1 MHCGNCGPRSSS
13 IETGT
18 PTPLDRAT
26 RNACETRF
34 GLAVPAFPSHTA
46 GRKIG
51 HSVRRASA
59 TKPRSLISILYA
71 MKLLWILQ
79 LPVRSFKTPG
89 ILSHSCRHSSTK
101 TSNPLRIL
109 FCGSD
114 EFSIAS
120 LRAIHNEHL
129 RNPKT
134 IASIDVV
141 HRPGKRTGRGLKLI
155 REGMHA
161 EELLSKRKLIQSKS
175 QLKR

>member
-1 MHCGNCGPRSSS
+1 MGTAGTAGLRA

-18 PTPLDRAT
+18 PTPLDRAIGNV
-26 RNACETRF
+26 RETRF
-34 GLAVPAFPSHTA
+34 GTLGLRLP
-46 GRKIG
+46 
-51 HSVRRASA
+51 
-59 TKPRSLISILYA
+59 KPRSLISILAASGLGHLHA
-71 MKLLWILQ
+71 MKLLCMLQ

-89 ILSHSCRHSSTK
+89 SLFHSCRHSSTK

-161 EELLSKRKLIQSKS
+161 KELLLKRKLIQSKS

>member
-1 MHCGNCGPRSSS
+1 M
-13 IETGT
+13 
-18 PTPLDRAT
+18 
-26 RNACETRF
+26 
-34 GLAVPAFPSHTA
+34 PAFPSHTV
-46 GRKIG
+46 GQKTG

-59 TKPRSLISILYA
+59 TKPRSLIPILAASHA
-71 MKLLWILQ
+71 MKLLCMLQ
-79 LPVRSFKTPG
+79 LPARSFKTPG
-89 ILSHSCRHSSTK
+89 TLFHSCRHSSTK

-120 LRAIHNEHL
+120 LRAIRNEHL

-161 EELLSKRKLIQSKS
+161 EKLLSKRKLIQSKS